1 MLAICERKGLLRAR
15 LGQDL
20 LDSVPHLAVARLT
33 PTDLLQRVVLVNEL
47 IDRHETSADP
57 DDQIVLY
64 ALHDHLLFEIVV
76 LAVTEP
82 HKETLHLLL
91 GSALVDEVSKLKV
104 YLVTLD
110 WHIFEIDFVEFVP
123 VFKKFVE
130 LLILVLEQL
139 HLFSRLEQLLPV
151 SL

>member
-1 MLAICERKGLLRAR
+1 MLAICEREGLLGAR

-76 LAVTEP
+76 LAVAEP

-91 GSALVDEVSKLKV
+91 GRALVDEFSKLKV